1 MFKTPLFKIGRWA
14 LPALSLLAACAS
26 ASPPLPK
33 APPAHPALWKLSDED
48 TTIYL
53 FGTIHVLRKDFQW
66 RTRAID
72 KAVRASRELVLEVN
86 DLQDQDQTAKTF
98 LKLAVS
104 PDLPPVVERVSPDKR
119 AGIEALIDKAGLP
132 VAILNRFES
141 WAVAVT
147 LASGMLKELDVSAE
161 FGVENQLRASF
172 AKAKK
177 PVSGLETTEEQLGM
191 FDKLPEAA
199 QRTFLSSMVDDAAD
213 PAKEFNDMVS
223 AWSQGD
229 DKAIAMSFDDE
240 LKLSPELV
248 ETLLRK
254 RNANWT
260 AWIEKRLEKP
270 GSVFLAVGA
279 GHLAGPD
286 SVIAM
291 LGKDKLKVVRVQ

>member
-1 MFKTPLFKIGRWA
+1 
-14 LPALSLLAACAS
+14 
-26 ASPPLPK
+26 
-33 APPAHPALWKLSDED
+33 
-48 TTIYL
+48 
-53 FGTIHVLRKDFQW
+53 
-66 RTRAID
+66 
-72 KAVRASRELVLEVN
+72 
-86 DLQDQDQTAKTF
+86 
-98 LKLAVS
+98 
-104 PDLPPVVERVSPDKR
+104 
-119 AGIEALIDKAGLP
+119 
-132 VAILNRFES
+132 
-141 WAVAVT
+141 
-147 LASGMLKELDVSAE
+147 
-161 FGVENQLRASF
+161 
-172 AKAKK
+172 
-177 PVSGLETTEEQLGM
+177 
-191 FDKLPEAA
+191 
-199 QRTFLSSMVDDAAD
+199 MVDDAAD

-291 LGKDKLKVVRVQ
+291 LGKGKLKVERVQ

>member
-1 MFKTPLFKIGRWA
+1 MLKTMRWA

-26 ASPPLPK
+26 ASPPPPK

-53 FGTIHVLRKDFQW
+53 FGTIHVLREDFKW
-66 RTRAID
+66 RTPVLD
-72 KAVRASRELVLEVN
+72 KAVRDAHELVLEVN
-86 DLQDQDQTAKTF
+86 DLQDQEQTAKTF

-104 PDLPPVVERVSPDKR
+104 PDLPPVVERVPADKR
-119 AGIEALIDKAGLP
+119 AGLKALIDKAGMP
-132 VAILNRFES
+132 AAILNRFES

-161 FGVENQLRASF
+161 FGVENRLRASF
-172 AKAKK
+172 LGAKK

-199 QRTFLSSMVDDAAD
+199 QRTFLSSMVDDATD
-213 PAKEFNDMVS
+213 PAREFDAMVS

-260 AWIEKRLEKP
+260 AWIENRLEKP
-270 GSVFLAVGA
+270 GTVFVAVGA

-291 LGKDKLKVVRVQ
+291 LAKDKLKVMRVQ